1 MQKYCLA
8 HSSSDPFVGPT
19 VGGRRLSMARL
30 GQQIV
35 DEPIPLAGPPK
46 PCRRRHFAEAERRLQ
61 DLSQSPQN
69 RRGVRSIPAPYG
81 TNPSPLESAEDA
93 RDRLRLKPPRAV
105 EPMQRESAAVEA
117 RRVRKAVDG
126 IARWQ
131 QPEPRR
137 AKISPRRPEP
147 DVTRFEDFWAA
158 LDRDHD
164 GRVTLLE
171 LARAIADDREDC
183 APLVAD
189 TSAAPAGE
197 TSPVERDRRRR
208 DGGAIAE
215 WQQKLRKAIN
225 VACHGAGAG
234 ASLGLLRSIFR
245 RFDASGDG
253 VIQRDELRKG
263 LSIAGVDFSQGA
275 YDEVMAEM
283 DIDHDG
289 AVSLPEFAHAICGGM
304 DFGDSEHAYYREQ
317 RRPPKSLDALRDD
330 FVAVPVSVLAD
341 VFHAL
346 GRAGHG
352 RAVPVDLL
360 AAELGRKALVDVTA
374 ADLAALAPGGTLAMD
389 ALYAALF
396 GDGEVGHRA
405 TPEPSPYWRDE
416 DVPKVLVIGGTQ
428 FMGVHTVELLCKKGY
443 AVTVLNRGVTPSP
456 FGEDVTHIRLDRFA
470 QPNLLMKVVREGGWE
485 AVVDFVA
492 FSADDVA
499 DVAAAAL
506 DSAWD
511 PSPYYVYVSSDS
523 VYMACERHRIDAAR
537 AAGRGL
543 DESDAVREKSRAGI
557 AACKKRDGYQYR
569 YGSGKLA
576 GEEELANWATRG
588 LECTALRL
596 PDVIGPRD
604 NLGGFLDLANKVS
617 RASVGCRVGG
627 VADGAAHRASI
638 AFAPDVALA
647 IMLLIRGET
656 KPPVLHVACAETPS
670 FAELVE
676 LIVEARG
683 LDRPPKLDPGR
694 RA

>member
-1 MQKYCLA
+1 
-8 HSSSDPFVGPT
+8 
-19 VGGRRLSMARL
+19 
-30 GQQIV
+30 
-35 DEPIPLAGPPK
+35 
-46 PCRRRHFAEAERRLQ
+46 
-61 DLSQSPQN
+61 
-69 RRGVRSIPAPYG
+69 
-81 TNPSPLESAEDA
+81 
-93 RDRLRLKPPRAV
+93 
-105 EPMQRESAAVEA
+105 MQRESAAVEA

-126 IARWQ
+126 IAKWQ
-131 QPEPRR
+131 QVGYDLVNPSGERYR
-137 AKISPRRPEP
+137 DAAGTGRGA
-147 DVTRFEDFWAA
+147 EDFGRAGP
-158 LDRDHD
+158 DHD

-215 WQQKLRKAIN
+215 WQQVGYDIVVPSALVDAPAAPPSRKSEPGGSAVEKLRKAIN

-289 AVSLPEFAHAICGGM
+289 AVSLPEFAHAICGAWTLATATP
-304 DFGDSEHAYYREQ
+304 HYREQ

-341 VFHAL
+341 
-346 GRAGHG
+346 
-352 RAVPVDLL
+352 
-360 AAELGRKALVDVTA
+360 LGRKALVDVTA

-456 FGEDVTHIRLDRFA
+456 FGDDVTHIRLDRFA
-470 QPNLLMKVVREGGWE
+470 QPNLLMKVVQEGCWE
-485 AVVDFVA
+485 AIVDFVA

-506 DSAWD
+506 ESRWD
-511 PSPYYVYVSSDS
+511 PSPYYVYISSDS

-543 DESDAVREKSRAGI
+543 DESDAVRETSRAGI

-670 FAELVE
+670 FAELLLSVDVGPISVARA
-676 LIVEARG
+676 LEA
-683 LDRPPKLDPGR
+683 LPAWCPTPLADAVQATFDWYTVDANAAYTR
-694 RA
+694 RLAEDSD

>member
-1 MQKYCLA
+1 MEI
-8 HSSSDPFVGPT
+8 
-19 VGGRRLSMARL
+19 MA
-30 GQQIV
+30 
-35 DEPIPLAGPPK
+35 PP
-46 PCRRRHFAEAERRLQ
+46 E
-61 DLSQSPQN
+61 N

-131 QPEPRR
+131 QVGYDLVNPSGEKYRDSAAPRPPSDEKTAIHR
-137 AKISPRRPEP
+137 FKLECFGGGAGASMGLLRQIFRRFDADGDGSLSRDELRLALEGRNR
-147 DVTRFEDFWAA
+147 DVTRFEDFWGA

-171 LARAIADDREDC
+171 LARAVADDREDC

-215 WQQKLRKAIN
+215 WQQVGYDIVVPSALVDAPAAPPSRKSEPGGSAVERLRKAIN

-304 DFGDSEHAYYREQ
+304 DFGDSEHAYYRAA

-352 RAVPVDLL
+352 RAVPVDAL

-396 GDGEVGHRA
+396 GDGEVGPPRG
-405 TPEPSPYWRDE
+405 TPEPSPYW
-416 DVPKVLVIGGTQ
+416 
-428 FMGVHTVELLCKKGY
+428 
-443 AVTVLNRGVTPSP
+443 
-456 FGEDVTHIRLDRFA
+456 
-470 QPNLLMKVVREGGWE
+470 
-485 AVVDFVA
+485 
-492 FSADDVA
+492 
-499 DVAAAAL
+499 
-506 DSAWD
+506 
-511 PSPYYVYVSSDS
+511 
-523 VYMACERHRIDAAR
+523 
-537 AAGRGL
+537 
-543 DESDAVREKSRAGI
+543 
-557 AACKKRDGYQYR
+557 
-569 YGSGKLA
+569 
-576 GEEELANWATRG
+576 
-588 LECTALRL
+588 
-596 PDVIGPRD
+596 
-604 NLGGFLDLANKVS
+604 
-617 RASVGCRVGG
+617 
-627 VADGAAHRASI
+627 
-638 AFAPDVALA
+638 
-647 IMLLIRGET
+647 
-656 KPPVLHVACAETPS
+656 
-670 FAELVE
+670 
-676 LIVEARG
+676 
-683 LDRPPKLDPGR
+683 
-694 RA
+694 